1 MSDSKQETSFR
12 IDPEFKSLIPPLTD
26 GEREHLT
33 TNLLSNGCREPL
45 VVWVEERLLLDGH
58 NRHEICTK
66 HDITY
71 KIEEISLGDRQAA
84 INWIV
89 NNQLGRR
96 NLTAAHLSYFRGKLY
111 NFSKVQGER
120 NDLTSGQNDHR
131 LTGAETNDLTS
142 GQNDHRLTGAE
153 TNDLTS
159 GQNDHRLT
167 ETETD
172 GLTSGQNDHR
182 LTSAKR
188 MAKDYKVGEKTIRRD
203 GKYASALDLLAE
215 TLGNDVRGEFLRKD
229 TPITR
234 QMILEL
240 AEIAEKEPAAA
251 QKTLVE
257 FRKGLLPLKKARHL
271 ELSQGSLV
279 EIKSNKPEI
288 SQKLAKVAVVNQS
301 TVLVVLR
308 NTETMEMVQHRLKL
322 EEVEPIP
329 LEKEP
334 KVEAVAEGTPKAHA
348 LRLGRVREKAI
359 DPFEREMVDL
369 LDKRVAL
376 TPVEEEYLTGLEV
389 KYSLV

>member
-1 MSDSKQETSFR
+1 MLDSQQETLFR

-45 VVWVEERLLLDGH
+45 VVWIEEKLLLDGH

-66 HDITY
+66 HDIFY

-182 LTSAKR
+182 LTSAKK

-240 AEIAEKEPAAA
+240 AEIA
-251 QKTLVE
+251 
-257 FRKGLLPLKKARHL
+257 
-271 ELSQGSLV
+271 
-279 EIKSNKPEI
+279 
-288 SQKLAKVAVVNQS
+288 
-301 TVLVVLR
+301 
-308 NTETMEMVQHRLKL
+308 
-322 EEVEPIP
+322 
-329 LEKEP
+329 
-334 KVEAVAEGTPKAHA
+334 
-348 LRLGRVREKAI
+348 
-359 DPFEREMVDL
+359 
-369 LDKRVAL
+369 
-376 TPVEEEYLTGLEV
+376 
-389 KYSLV
+389 

>member
-1 MSDSKQETSFR
+1 MLDSQQETSFR

-45 VVWVEERLLLDGH
+45 VVWIEERLLLDGH

-66 HDITY
+66 HDIAY

-182 LTSAKR
+182 LTSAKK

-251 QKTLVE
+251 QKTLVD

-271 ELSQGSLV
+271 ELSPGSLV

-308 NTETMEMVQHRLKL
+308 NTETMEMVPHRLKL
-322 EEVEPIP
+322 EEVEPVP

-334 KVEAVAEGTPKAHA
+334 KVEAIA
-348 LRLGRVREKAI
+348 LRLARVREKAI
-359 DPFEREMVDL
+359 DPFEREIIEL

-389 KYSLV
+389 KYSLI

>member
-1 MSDSKQETSFR
+1 
-12 IDPEFKSLIPPLTD
+12 
-26 GEREHLT
+26 
-33 TNLLSNGCREPL
+33 
-45 VVWVEERLLLDGH
+45 VVWIEEKLLLDGH

-66 HDITY
+66 HDIFY

-153 TNDLTS
+153 TDDLTS

-167 ETETD
+167 GAETND
-172 GLTSGQNDHR
+172 LTSGQNDHR

-251 QKTLVE
+251 QKTLVD

-271 ELSQGSLV
+271 ELSSGSLV

-322 EEVEPIP
+322 EEVEPVP

-334 KVEAVAEGTPKAHA
+334 KVEAIA

-359 DPFEREMVDL
+359 DPFEREILDL

-389 KYSLV
+389 KYSLI

>member
-1 MSDSKQETSFR
+1 MLDSQQETSFI

-182 LTSAKR
+182 LTSAKK

-251 QKTLVE
+251 QKTLVD

-271 ELSQGSLV
+271 ELSPGSLV
-279 EIKSNKPEI
+279 DIKSNKPEI

-322 EEVEPIP
+322 EEVEPMP

-334 KVEAVAEGTPKAHA
+334 KVEEIA

-389 KYSLV
+389 KYSLI

>member
-1 MSDSKQETSFR
+1 MLDSQQETSFK

-96 NLTAAHLSYFRGKLY
+96 NLTAAHLSYFRGKVY
-111 NFSKVQGER
+111 NSSKLQGQR
-120 NDLTSGQNDHR
+120 NDLTCDQNGHKLQVDTENDTCDQNGHKLSADKENNTCDQNDHK
-131 LTGAETNDLTS
+131 LKTAQKLALE
-142 GQNDHRLTGAE
+142 H
-153 TNDLTS
+153 
-159 GQNDHRLT
+159 
-167 ETETD
+167 
-172 GLTSGQNDHR
+172 
-182 LTSAKR
+182 
-188 MAKDYKVGEKTIRRD
+188 KVGEGTIRRD
-203 GKYASALDLLAE
+203 GKFASALDLLAK

-251 QKTLVE
+251 QKTLVD

-271 ELSQGSLV
+271 ELSSGSLV

-322 EEVEPIP
+322 EEVEPVP

-334 KVEAVAEGTPKAHA
+334 KVEAIA

-359 DPFEREMVDL
+359 DPFEREILDL

-376 TPVEEEYLTGLEV
+376 TPVEEEYLRGLEV
-389 KYSLV
+389 KYSLIQQLQQLGTNQ

>member
-1 MSDSKQETSFR
+1 
-12 IDPEFKSLIPPLTD
+12 
-26 GEREHLT
+26 
-33 TNLLSNGCREPL
+33 
-45 VVWVEERLLLDGH
+45 
-58 NRHEICTK
+58 
-66 HDITY
+66 
-71 KIEEISLGDRQAA
+71 
-84 INWIV
+84 
-89 NNQLGRR
+89 
-96 NLTAAHLSYFRGKLY
+96 
-111 NFSKVQGER
+111 
-120 NDLTSGQNDHR
+120 

-142 GQNDHRLTGAE
+142 GQNDHRLTGAA
-153 TNDLTS
+153 TN
-159 GQNDHRLT
+159 N
-167 ETETD
+167 
-172 GLTSGQNDHR
+172 LTSGQNDHR

-240 AEIAEKEPAAA
+240 AEIAEKELAAA
-251 QKTLVE
+251 QKTLVD

-271 ELSQGSLV
+271 ELSSGSLV

-322 EEVEPIP
+322 EEVEPVP

-334 KVEAVAEGTPKAHA
+334 KVEAIA

-359 DPFEREMVDL
+359 DPFEREILDL

-376 TPVEEEYLTGLEV
+376 TPVEEEYLTGLEM
-389 KYSLV
+389 KYSLI

>member
-1 MSDSKQETSFR
+1 MSDSQQETSFR

-45 VVWVEERLLLDGH
+45 VVWLEERLLLDGH

-66 HDITY
+66 NDIAY

-142 GQNDHRLTGAE
+142 GQNDHRLT
-153 TNDLTS
+153 
-159 GQNDHRLT
+159 
-167 ETETD
+167 
-172 GLTSGQNDHR
+172 
-182 LTSAKR
+182 SAKK

-240 AEIAEKEPAAA
+240 AEIAEKEPEAA
-251 QKTLVE
+251 QKTLVD

-271 ELSQGSLV
+271 ELSPGSLV

-334 KVEAVAEGTPKAHA
+334 KVEAIA
-348 LRLGRVREKAI
+348 LRLGRVREKVI

-376 TPVEEEYLTGLEV
+376 TPVEEEYLTGLEM
-389 KYSLV
+389 KYSLI

>member
-1 MSDSKQETSFR
+1 MLDSQQETSFI

-182 LTSAKR
+182 LTSAKK

-251 QKTLVE
+251 QKTLVD

-271 ELSQGSLV
+271 ELSPGSLV

-322 EEVEPIP
+322 EEVEPMP

-334 KVEAVAEGTPKAHA
+334 KVEEIA

-389 KYSLV
+389 KYSLI

>member
-251 QKTLVE
+251 QKTLVD

-271 ELSQGSLV
+271 ELSPGSLV

-322 EEVEPIP
+322 EEVEPVP

-334 KVEAVAEGTPKAHA
+334 KVEAIA
-348 LRLGRVREKAI
+348 LRLARVREKAI
-359 DPFEREMVDL
+359 YPFEREILDL

-389 KYSLV
+389 KYSLI

>member
-1 MSDSKQETSFR
+1 MSDSQQETSFR

-45 VVWVEERLLLDGH
+45 VVWIEERLLLDGH

-66 HDITY
+66 HDIFY

-153 TNDLTS
+153 TDDLTS

-167 ETETD
+167 GAETND
-172 GLTSGQNDHR
+172 LTSGQNDHR

-203 GKYASALDLLAE
+203 GKYASALDFLAE

-251 QKTLVE
+251 QKTLVD

-271 ELSQGSLV
+271 ELSPGSLV

-322 EEVEPIP
+322 EEVE
-329 LEKEP
+329 
-334 KVEAVAEGTPKAHA
+334 
-348 LRLGRVREKAI
+348 
-359 DPFEREMVDL
+359 
-369 LDKRVAL
+369 
-376 TPVEEEYLTGLEV
+376 
-389 KYSLV
+389 

>member
-1 MSDSKQETSFR
+1 MTNYQETSFR

-45 VVWVEERLLLDGH
+45 VVWIEERLLLDGH

-66 HDITY
+66 NDIAY

-96 NLTAAHLSYFRGKLY
+96 NLTAAHLSYFRGKVY
-111 NFSKVQGER
+111 NSSKLQGQR
-120 NDLTSGQNDHR
+120 NDLTCDQNGHKLEVDTENDTCDQNDHK
-131 LTGAETNDLTS
+131 LKTAQKLALE
-142 GQNDHRLTGAE
+142 H
-153 TNDLTS
+153 
-159 GQNDHRLT
+159 
-167 ETETD
+167 
-172 GLTSGQNDHR
+172 
-182 LTSAKR
+182 
-188 MAKDYKVGEKTIRRD
+188 KVGEGTIRRD
-203 GKYASALDLLAE
+203 GKFASALDLLAE
-215 TLGNDVRGEFLRKD
+215 TLGNEVRGEFLRKD

>member
-1 MSDSKQETSFR
+1 MLDSQQETSFR

-45 VVWVEERLLLDGH
+45 VVWVEEKLLLDGH

-66 HDITY
+66 NDIFY
-71 KIEEISLGDRQAA
+71 KIEEISLSDRQSA

-96 NLTAAHLSYFRGKLY
+96 NLTAAHLSYFRGKVY
-111 NFSKVQGER
+111 NSSKLQGQR
-120 NDLTSGQNDHR
+120 NDLTCDQNGHKLEVD
-131 LTGAETNDLTS
+131 TENDTCD
-142 GQNDHRLTGAE
+142 QNGHKLSADKE
-153 TNDLTS
+153 NDTCD
-159 GQNDHRLT
+159 QNGHKLKT
-167 ETETD
+167 AQKLALE
-172 GLTSGQNDHR
+172 H
-182 LTSAKR
+182 
-188 MAKDYKVGEKTIRRD
+188 KVGEGTIRRD
-203 GKYASALDLLAE
+203 GKFASALDLLAE
-215 TLGNDVRGEFLRKD
+215 TLGNEVRGEFLRKD

-251 QKTLVE
+251 QKTLVD

-271 ELSQGSLV
+271 ELSSGSLV

-322 EEVEPIP
+322 EEVEPVP

-334 KVEAVAEGTPKAHA
+334 KVEAIA

-389 KYSLV
+389 KYSLI